1 MQMGFGLMEIAELVE
16 GFNKVTP
23 DGYSTHYL
31 LGFQLASEMVRY
43 GEDQQRFRYSSGIL
57 GLRLLDD

>member
-1 MQMGFGLMEIAELVE
+1 MQLGFGLMEIAELVE

-31 LGFQLASEMVRY
+31 LRLASERGKVR
-43 GEDQQRFRYSSGIL
+43 ERSIKI
-57 GLRLLDD
+57 RLFVRKSCTATAR

>member
-1 MQMGFGLMEIAELVE
+1 MEIAELVE

-31 LGFQLASEMVRY
+31 LRLASEMVRY
-43 GEDQQRFRYSSGIL
+43 GKDQQRFRYSSGIL
-57 GLRLLDD
+57 GLLLLNA